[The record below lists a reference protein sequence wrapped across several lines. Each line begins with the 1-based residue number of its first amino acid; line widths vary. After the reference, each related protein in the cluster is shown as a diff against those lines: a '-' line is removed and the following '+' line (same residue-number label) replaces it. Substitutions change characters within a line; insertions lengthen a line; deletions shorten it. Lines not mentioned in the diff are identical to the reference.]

1 MSGTGQAVAAIFPG
15 QGAQSVGMLG
25 ELASAHASIIER
37 FAEASE
43 VLGFDLWAMVQQG
56 PGEVLGQTENTQP
69 ALLVASVCLWD
80 LWQEAGSKVSCMSGH
95 SLGEYSALVCAGAMS
110 FSDGVRLVRKRG
122 ELMQAAVPNGQG
134 SMAAVLGLDDEAIA
148 QCCDEVDGEVSA
160 ANFNAPGQVV
170 IAGESDAVLAAIDA
184 CKAAGAK
191 RAVPLDVS
199 GPFHSQLMRR
209 AADDFA
215 DALDSI
221 HVSMPTIPVYQNVH
235 GGVAESVDALKHLLV
250 EQLYSPV
257 RWTTCVQA
265 LLDNGVGQFVEC
277 GPGNVLAGLV
287 KRISRATPTLSL
299 ASEDGIAAANVL

>member
-1 MSGTGQAVAAIFPG
+1 MSGSGPTIAAIFPG

-25 ELASAHASIIER
+25 ELAQAHPSITER
-37 FAEASE
+37 FSEASDA
-43 VLGFDLWAMVQQG
+43 LGFDLWTMVQQG
-56 PGEVLGQTENTQP
+56 PSEVLGQTENTQP

-80 LWQEAGSKVSCMSGH
+80 LWEEAGNKVSCMSGH

-110 FSDGVRLVRKRG
+110 FSDGVGLVRKRG

-134 SMAAVLGLDDEAIA
+134 SMAAVLGLDDESIT
-148 QCCDEVDGEVSA
+148 QCCDDVAGEVSA

-170 IAGESDAVLAAIDA
+170 IAGERDAVLAAIDA

-209 AADDFA
+209 AADDFS

-221 HVSMPTIPVYQNVH
+221 HFSMPVIPVYQNVH
-235 GGVAESVDALKHLLV
+235 GDVAESVEALKQLLV
-250 EQLYSPV
+250 QQLYSPV
-257 RWTTCVQA
+257 RWTTCVQSM
-265 LLDNGVGQFVEC
+265 LDKGVQQFVEC

-287 KRISRATPTLSL
+287 KRISRSTPTLSL
-299 ASEDGIAAANVL
+299 ANTDGIAAVNQL

>member
-1 MSGTGQAVAAIFPG
+1 MSVTGQTIAAIFPG

-25 ELASAHASIIER
+25 ELALNHPSIIER
-37 FAEASE
+37 FSEASE
-43 VLGFDLWAMVQQG
+43 VLGFDLWAMVQEG

-80 LWQEAGSKVSCMSGH
+80 LWKEAGSKVSYMSGH
-95 SLGEYSALVCAGAMS
+95 SLGEYSALVCAGALS
-110 FSDGVRLVRKRG
+110 FGDGVSLVRKRG

-134 SMAAVLGLDDEAIA
+134 SMAAVLGLDDDAIS
-148 QCCDEVDGEVSA
+148 QCCDEVAGEVSA

-170 IAGESDAVLAAIDA
+170 IAGESDAVHAAIDA

-215 DALDSI
+215 EALDSI
-221 HVSMPTIPVYQNVH
+221 TVSMPAIPVYQNVH
-235 GGVAESVDALKHLLV
+235 GGVAESVDVLKQLLV

-265 LLDNGVGQFVEC
+265 LLDSGVEQFVEC

-287 KRISRATPTLSL
+287 KRISRATPTLGL
-299 ASEDGIAAANVL
+299 ASADGVAAANQL